1 MRRMLTGFVVAVM
14 AAVVPALALA
24 DNQKVADQIK
34 YKLSHSGQM
43 SDYKIGI
50 KYQDGTAWLF
60 GRVASDEQMNT
71 ALRLTFQ
78 IASVNRVVNDLTVA
92 GEKAAE
98 PAEGESPNAVPLPPD
113 QNSVPD
119 AGPDAQTAQRP
130 ERLSLAA
137 RLQSVRGGSQQGY
150 ADRVPSSYTQV
161 SVRPVADEEPQPM
174 PAYPQARPVANGAR
188 GDGQMAMMQ
197 SNMRGPVAPQ
207 GPPLPMYTAANSR
220 AGVAPARYDQPCM
233 PNYAWP
239 SYAAYPNYAA
249 VTYPKQYS
257 PTAWPYIG
265 PFYPYPQVPLG
276 WRKVTLEWDSGWW
289 FLDFKDQPASCWRR

>member
-98 PAEGESPNAVPLPPD
+98 PAEGESPNAAPLPPD

-137 RLQSVRGGSQQGY
+137 RLQSVRGGLQQGY

-197 SNMRGPVAPQ
+197 PNMRGPIARPRRPIADVQ
-207 GPPLPMYTAANSR
+207 GVRGPGRGCPGPLRPALHAQLCLAKLRCLSKLRSRHLSEAVFTDGMAVYRPVLSVSPGAAWM
-220 AGVAPARYDQPCM
+220 AEGH
-233 PNYAWP
+233 
-239 SYAAYPNYAA
+239 
-249 VTYPKQYS
+249 
-257 PTAWPYIG
+257 
-265 PFYPYPQVPLG
+265 LG
-276 WRKVTLEWDSGWW
+276 MG
-289 FLDFKDQPASCWRR
+289 